1 MYLDDGNVFLLA
13 ARKRKKSTSSAYVIS
28 RSKHPDDL
36 TRKSSSYIGKLRSNF
51 VGTEFSIS
59 SRPSSSNSAATGA
72 ASSSV
77 VAAASSPMTRQY
89 RSTGASSRSSRETD
103 DEVAGSGGN
112 VYMQEVGAIQ
122 FAFNVLGTR
131 GPRQM
136 TVGVPALGADN
147 APQWR
152 PSGPDDHL
160 LERIK

>member
-28 RSKHPDDL
+28 SSKDADDL

-59 SRPSSSNSAATGA
+59 SRPSSSNSAVTAAANNSLVAT
-72 ASSSV
+72 
-77 VAAASSPMTRQY
+77 ASSPMTRQY
-89 RSTGASSRSSRETD
+89 RSTGGSSRSSRATE
-103 DEVAGSGGN
+103 DEVGSSAGN
-112 VYMQEVGAIQ
+112 DCMQEVGAIQ

-136 TVGVPALGADN
+136 TVGVPALSADGAHR
-147 APQWR
+147 WR

-160 LERIK
+160 LERIR